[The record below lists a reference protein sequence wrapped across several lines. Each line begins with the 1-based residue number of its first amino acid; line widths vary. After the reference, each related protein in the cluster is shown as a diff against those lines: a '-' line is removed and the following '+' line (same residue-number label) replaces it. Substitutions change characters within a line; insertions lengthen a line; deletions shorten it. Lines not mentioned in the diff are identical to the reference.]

1 MFRVIIVILGLK
13 LITVRGRL
21 NAVITMDIVNRI
33 LVVVVMYTVTLHVTI
48 RLITKAVII
57 VSKVIM
63 VTIVHHHIQIIH
75 TMNQ

>member
-1 MFRVIIVILGLK
+1 MIGLMLIIVRLLK
-13 LITVRGRL
+13 
-21 NAVITMDIVNRI
+21 NAVITMDIVHRI
-33 LVVVVMYTVTLHVTI
+33 LVVVMYTVTLHVTI

>member
-1 MFRVIIVILGLK
+1 
-13 LITVRGRL
+13 
-21 NAVITMDIVNRI
+21 MDIVHRI
-33 LVVVVMYTVTLHVTI
+33 LVVVMYTVTLHVTI